1 MGPTSLLHRVQLS
14 LVNLATDSYVIMCV
28 ISYMNGLLVK
38 SDVSMF
44 VIDMFSL
51 SSFNLH
57 TFLC

>member
-14 LVNLATDSYVIMCV
+14 LVNLATDLSVIMCV